1 MKEMKESEFK
11 NIVYSL
17 LNIKDLNIEV
27 KAPIVD
33 FNLIKYDAYDKTLL
47 FYVDLEKINK
57 SWFNDEIE
65 WIWSAIC

>member
-1 MKEMKESEFK
+1 MKESEFK

-47 FYVDLEKINK
+47 FYVDLEKIDR